1 MERLPIC
8 LNFCFLAVLPLLQ
21 VLGQAEALPLSLVE
35 EDTPQ
40 NFSLPAEIVNVVCKA
55 NCGTGN
61 STAKLPVQALINK
74 LCEQAGIVD
83 KGDSED
89 CHPTDTVPDVMPLL
103 TDCSKIFRYLK
114 GVNRIPSGPWRIKP
128 DNMETS
134 VEVYCEMEADHGGW
148 TVIQNRFDGSV
159 NFYRRIGDY
168 RHGFGDIAGEH
179 WLGLKVLHALTG
191 GDTNYELRIELED
204 WGGSSAWAKYS
215 KFKIAGEREKYKL
228 TVSGYEGNASD
239 SFVYNSQQCGFSTR
253 QDDSPYRHCAE
264 EQGGGWWYCSRVCE
278 RSRSNLNGPYFKPD
292 HYRHEENT
300 GLGVYWKGWKTH
312 QREHSRDSLKATR
325 MMIRPSDFLDQIESK

>member
-40 NFSLPAEIVNVVCKA
+40 NFSLPAEVVNVVCKA

-83 KGDSED
+83 KGDSGD
-89 CHPTDTVPDVMPLL
+89 CQPAVPDVMPLL

-114 GVNRIPSGPWRIKP
+114 GANRIPSGPWRIKP

-134 VEVYCEMEADHGGW
+134 VEPEKFLYLIPPNVVYRYDYEFYPDHWKYGSLQERYWVSSRGVAIKVDDSVPLHVGLNDTVTEPEQLCLMANFSHPYNNPTGAYPVLKYTVCHGGHL
-148 TVIQNRFDGSV
+148 R
-159 NFYRRIGDY
+159 
-168 RHGFGDIAGEH
+168 DIHDFMADRYFRKPRGIPDDRDETAI
-179 WLGLKVLHALTG
+179 LLVASQT
-191 GDTNYELRIELED
+191 
-204 WGGSSAWAKYS
+204 SA
-215 KFKIAGEREKYKL
+215 
-228 TVSGYEGNASD
+228 
-239 SFVYNSQQCGFSTR
+239 
-253 QDDSPYRHCAE
+253 
-264 EQGGGWWYCSRVCE
+264 
-278 RSRSNLNGPYFKPD
+278 
-292 HYRHEENT
+292 
-300 GLGVYWKGWKTH
+300 
-312 QREHSRDSLKATR
+312 
-325 MMIRPSDFLDQIESK
+325 